1 MGVLFGLYDHKFE
14 VLALLYHARHLEQTC
29 GVGPH
34 TISVPR
40 FRPAPGVDFRL
51 PHPVSDEE
59 FKKLI
64 AVLRLS
70 VPYTGMIIS
79 TRESAELRAEAF
91 SLGIS
96 QTSAG
101 SRTSPGGYGAR
112 EGEEGEVS
120 AQFQIADHRSPDD
133 VIRSICELGYLP
145 SFCTACYRRG
155 RTGKGFME
163 MAKPGDIQHLCGPNA
178 VLTFKEYLLDYATE
192 ETRRAGEETLAHH
205 LEEISTP
212 GLKEST
218 RGRIQEMEKGKRD
231 LYF

>member
-1 MGVLFGLYDHKFE
+1 
-14 VLALLYHARHLEQTC
+14 
-29 GVGPH
+29 
-34 TISVPR
+34 
-40 FRPAPGVDFRL
+40 VDFRL

-59 FKKLI
+59 FKKLV

-79 TRESAELRAEAF
+79 TRESVEMRAEAF

-101 SRTSPGGYGAR
+101 SRTSPGGYGSKD
-112 EGEEGEVS
+112 GEAEGEVS
-120 AQFQIADHRSPDD
+120 AQFQTADHRSPDE

-155 RTGKGFME
+155 RTGKEFME
-163 MAKPGDIQHLCGPNA
+163 VAKPGEIQQLCGPNA
-178 VLTFKEYLLDYATE
+178 VLTFKEYLLDYATPETRGVGEASLAGHLEGIPHAGLKE
-192 ETRRAGEETLAHH
+192 ETRE
-205 LEEISTP
+205 
-212 GLKEST
+212 
-218 RGRIQEMEKGKRD
+218 RIQELEAGKRD

>member
-1 MGVLFGLYDHKFE
+1 
-14 VLALLYHARHLEQTC
+14 
-29 GVGPH
+29 
-34 TISVPR
+34 
-40 FRPAPGVDFRL
+40 
-51 PHPVSDEE
+51 
-59 FKKLI
+59 
-64 AVLRLS
+64 
-70 VPYTGMIIS
+70 
-79 TRESAELRAEAF
+79 
-91 SLGIS
+91 
-96 QTSAG
+96 
-101 SRTSPGGYGAR
+101 
-112 EGEEGEVS
+112 
-120 AQFQIADHRSPDD
+120 

-155 RTGKGFME
+155 RTGKGFMD